1 MFVNVTVEN
10 LAPCK
15 KLVRV
20 EVEAPKVQETF
31 EAVTRDFQRQARFP
45 GFRPGKVPREIVA
58 RRFEKEIE
66 SEVKEKLINDAYK
79 QAIEGQKLDVVAKP
93 DIEEIQF
100 GRGRPLQFAATVET
114 APEFELPEYKGLPAR
129 VESRAVSE
137 ADVERALEVL
147 RGQRVSYRTV
157 DRPLASGDVAVVNY
171 TGQCEGKPITEIAP
185 TAKGLTEKKGFW
197 IEVGNNSFIRG
208 FGEQLLG
215 AKAGEKRTV
224 TIEFPAD
231 FVTAQL
237 AGKRGVYEVEVT
249 EVKEKVLPPLDDELA
264 KAYEAQSLEK
274 LRQGVRR
281 DLENEL
287 SHKRSNSIRNQLVQ
301 SLMGRVQFELP
312 ETSVAYETRNR
323 IYDIVNANQRRGA
336 SREQIEEH
344 KDRIASAATQD
355 AKERVKLAFLIRRIA
370 EKEDIKVSQDEIGR
384 RVAQIAA
391 VNQIPMEKLVKDLK
405 ERNAFIEIY
414 DQVMTEKVMDLLER
428 DAQLIEAPPGSTPDF
443 QTNPS

>member
-1 MFVNVTVEN
+1 MNVTVEN

-20 EVEAPKVQETF
+20 EVDVQKVQEAF
-31 EAVTRDFQRQARFP
+31 EAVTRDFQRKAIFP

-66 SEVKEKLINDAYK
+66 GEVKEKLINDAYK
-79 QAIEGQKLDVVAKP
+79 KAVEGQKLDVVAKP

-129 VESRAVSE
+129 VETRAVSE

-171 TGQCEGKPITEIAP
+171 AGQCEGKPITETAP
-185 TAKGLTEKKGFW
+185 TAMGLTEKKGFW

-224 TIEFPAD
+224 TVEFPAD
-231 FVTAQL
+231 FVTPQL
-237 AGKRGVYEVEVT
+237 AGKRGVYEVEVA

-287 SHKRSNSIRNQLVQ
+287 SLKRSNSIRNQLVQ

-312 ETSVAYETRNR
+312 ESSVADETRHR
-323 IYDIVNANQRRGA
+323 IYNIVNANQRRGA
-336 SREQIEEH
+336 SREQIEQH

-355 AKERVKLAFLIRRIA
+355 ARERVKLAFLIRRIA
-370 EKEDIKVSQDEIGR
+370 EKEDVKVSQDEIGR
-384 RVAQIAA
+384 RVAQIA
-391 VNQIPMEKLVKDLK
+391 VTNQIPMEKLVKDLK

-428 DAQLIEAPPGSTPDF
+428 NAQLIEAPPGSTPDF